1 MSILINSTTLG
12 NIIITTGSV
21 ILLLVLIRLFAW
33 DKITGIFEQRADKI
47 ATDIDTAEA
56 ARKEA
61 EDLAA
66 MRQAEL
72 DSAKG
77 EASQIIETAKE
88 IGNTKSNQIIAEA
101 RTEAS
106 RLKDKAKQDI
116 EQSKTEALTIVKGDV
131 ADLTILLAEKV
142 MTTQLDQKAQSDLI
156 DSYLKQLGDA

>member
-33 DKITGIFEQRADKI
+33 DKITDIFEQRADKI
-47 ATDIDTAEA
+47 ATDIEA
-56 ARKEA
+56 AETTRKEA
-61 EDLAA
+61 EDLATK
-66 MRQAEL
+66 RQVEL
-72 DSAKG
+72 ANAKG

-116 EQSKTEALTIVKGDV
+116 EQSKTEALTSVKEDV

-142 MTTQLDQKAQSDLI
+142 MTAQLDQKAQSDLI
-156 DSYLKQLGDA
+156 DNYLKQLGDA